1 MVVQSKPVKIH
12 SKENLMQQKVGELEI
27 VNFPRRG
34 KRMKVKAMKGQ
45 SEVLGDLCLSRAQFT
60 HSLLSKRHHEFPVSP
75 RAQLPFRAGTPP
87 GPGLI

>member
-45 SEVLGDLCLSRAQFT
+45 SGQEL
-60 HSLLSKRHHEFPVSP
+60 K
-75 RAQLPFRAGTPP
+75 
-87 GPGLI
+87 